1 MKTRITCIVWLLL
14 LAHEARAADLR
25 IGIVCIVGRLG
36 STEQQMVR
44 AGALAAA
51 KEQSSQGETHVT
63 VDWQVA
69 SEPSEESAAIR
80 VMAERKVD
88 GIVLLGYDEESLHI
102 AIIVQ
107 HVNGIP
113 VVICGGSGP
122 QSGVSAV
129 VGTDNRLCGR
139 RLMEALANE
148 LSNQGLIAIFGGDFP
163 GNPFFGPRVQ
173 GAQDRAK
180 DFPDIRIATVTYA
193 EPDQVTYRML
203 DVSTARP
210 GLNGWLM
217 VVNWGLP
224 VTPNSQNQP
233 PQKVVTVDPGIET
246 GVKQLEAGQLQ
257 ALLVQDFYGWGR
269 QSVLLLSDKTRR
281 PQEPTKNFVPTD
293 VTVVTHENLH
303 NFLGKLKE
311 QLGDK

>member
-1 MKTRITCIVWLLL
+1 MKTRIMRIVWLLL

-25 IGIVCIVGRLG
+25 IGIVCILGRFG

-51 KEQSSQGETHVT
+51 KEQSSQGETHVM

-69 SEPSEESAAIR
+69 SEPSEESAASR
-80 VMAERKVD
+80 VMAERKVN

-139 RLMEALANE
+139 RLMEALPA
-148 LSNQGLIAIFGGDFP
+148 AGDW
-163 GNPFFGPRVQ
+163 
-173 GAQDRAK
+173 AA
-180 DFPDIRIATVTYA
+180 
-193 EPDQVTYRML
+193 
-203 DVSTARP
+203 
-210 GLNGWLM
+210 
-217 VVNWGLP
+217 
-224 VTPNSQNQP
+224 
-233 PQKVVTVDPGIET
+233 PQKAATAVDRYGSVDEVAALVAFVAGPEASYITGANLTVDGGT
-246 GVKQLEAGQLQ
+246 NA
-257 ALLVQDFYGWGR
+257 
-269 QSVLLLSDKTRR
+269 
-281 PQEPTKNFVPTD
+281 
-293 VTVVTHENLH
+293 
-303 NFLGKLKE
+303 
-311 QLGDK
+311 